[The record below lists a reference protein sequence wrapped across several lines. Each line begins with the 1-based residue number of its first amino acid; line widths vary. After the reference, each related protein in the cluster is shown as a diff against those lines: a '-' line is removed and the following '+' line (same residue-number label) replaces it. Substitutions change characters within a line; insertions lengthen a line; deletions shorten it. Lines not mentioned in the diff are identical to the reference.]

1 VKYARGEFDGAA
13 EAIGVER
20 TGRDGIDGLLNGG
33 SVVGPSGQEVDLCR
47 NGGKSDAAGAVA
59 SERVV
64 GNCGAVLIAVIY
76 KAAIGA
82 GMDPLAVVRMQSKS
96 EEREQRWSEE
106 QEGSGAKGFH
116 TTIIRLRLPSG
127 DFCKRAFSATSIASD
142 FKLIH
147 QRIYLRWT
155 NPEV

>member
-1 VKYARGEFDGAA
+1 
-13 EAIGVER
+13 
-20 TGRDGIDGLLNGG
+20 LLNGG
-33 SVVGPSGQEVDLCR
+33 SVVGPSGKELDLCR
-47 NGGKSDAAGAVA
+47 DGGKSDAAGAVA

-106 QEGSGAKGFH
+106 QEGSNAKRFH
-116 TTIIRLRLPSG
+116 TNIILLWLPLG
-127 DFCKRAFSATSIASD
+127 DFCKTAFLPTSIALGC
-142 FKLIH
+142 KLTDN
-147 QRIYLRWT
+147 RNYLRWT
-155 NPEV
+155 NPEVSLGNLI